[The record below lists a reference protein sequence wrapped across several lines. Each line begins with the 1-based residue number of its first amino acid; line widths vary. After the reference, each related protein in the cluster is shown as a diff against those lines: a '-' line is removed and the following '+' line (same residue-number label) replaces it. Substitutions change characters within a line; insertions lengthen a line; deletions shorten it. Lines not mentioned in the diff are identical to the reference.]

1 MVSKE
6 ISSNITVLDVTGLQC
21 PLPVLKTQKAL
32 RSLESGTVLEVI
44 STDPMAAIDIPH
56 FCTEHGHTI
65 LGQTPENDA
74 IRFTVR
80 KK

>member
-1 MVSKE
+1 MALEKP
-6 ISSNITVLDVTGLQC
+6 SSYTTVLDVTGLQC

-32 RSLESGTVLEVI
+32 KPLESGEILEVI

-56 FCTEHGHTI
+56 FCTEHGHTF

-74 IRFTVR
+74 IRFKVR